1 MTTPDAPDSLA
12 SRVAAFE
19 KRMVAVEAHATPA
32 AGDTGNTNGA
42 QGSSPSTQDYLWAL
56 RGLKQYEDD
65 SEGGTVMLVGSV
77 ELPGSGPVSWQI
89 GAHADELL
97 SDEWDTVTA
106 VLDALAHPI
115 RLRILKEVL
124 TGENST
130 ARELA
135 ELESMGSTGQVY
147 HHLRALTSAGWLR
160 PGSGGRH
167 TVPAERVV
175 PLLTTLL
182 GARR

>member
-1 MTTPDAPDSLA
+1 MAASTSETTRPTTGRYTTMRDS
-12 SRVAAFE
+12 
-19 KRMVAVEAHATPA
+19 T
-32 AGDTGNTNGA
+32 
-42 QGSSPSTQDYLWAL
+42 
-56 RGLKQYEDD
+56 
-65 SEGGTVMLVGSV
+65 
-77 ELPGSGPVSWQI
+77 
-89 GAHADELL
+89 ADELL